1 MTQQQNIRREDRSLH
16 IKELVE
22 KKHLKV
28 LRERRTNKALNVSY
42 TEDGLKFTMNKTGRY
57 IFDPEKNYV
66 EEFNPREFKDPHLQ
80 KCEVIWIMKAT
91 KL

>member
-1 MTQQQNIRREDRSLH
+1 MTRETEIRREEHSLH

-28 LRERRTNKALNVSY
+28 LREKRTNKALNVSY
-42 TEDGLKFTMNKTGRY
+42 TEEGLKFTMNKTGRY

-66 EEFNPREFKDPHLQ
+66 EEFIPRSFKDPHFQ

>member
-1 MTQQQNIRREDRSLH
+1 MKQHIKGEDHSSY

-57 IFDPEKNYV
+57 IFDPDKNYV
-66 EEFNPREFKDPHLQ
+66 EEFTPRDFKDPHLQ
-80 KCEVIWIMKAT
+80 KCEVTWIMKAT